1 MDIAHRIAHLGAF
14 LWQTAGETTSD
25 LNEQGL
31 LAHNALV
38 HILKTDPS
46 LSGWPVPRARGSW
59 SAHGSDLSPRPRRQG
74 ALTGRDETGFPR
86 CEPADARRIRLRS
99 GEAPAL

>member
-14 LWQTAGETTSD
+14 LRQTAGETTTD

-31 LAHNALV
+31 LAHCALV

-46 LSGWPVPRARGSW
+46 LSGWPVPRSRGSW
-59 SAHGSDLSPRPRRQG
+59 SALGSERKPREGARRARPREED
-74 ALTGRDETGFPR
+74 ADFPR
-86 CEPADARRIRLRS
+86 FERMDDRRIALRS

>member
-14 LWQTAGETTSD
+14 LRQTAGETTTD

-31 LAHNALV
+31 IAHCALV

-46 LSGWPVPRARGSW
+46 LSGWPVPKSRGSW
-59 SAHGSDLSPRPRRQG
+59 SALGSARPSRTRLERSRPQ
-74 ALTGRDETGFPR
+74 DNETGFPR
-86 CEPADARRIRLRS
+86 FERLDTRRIALRS
-99 GEAPAL
+99 GDVPAV